1 MTAANGSHRGRGT
14 TRQYKS
20 REERR
25 AEIVDA
31 TLAILTQEGL
41 HAWTT
46 AALAERVGV
55 SEATIFRHFEN
66 KDEILSAALHR
77 EMEAVR
83 KRIAGHRVGGTGWE
97 AVEELV
103 RSVLHFIEETGG
115 GPLIILSGQAQR
127 LPPRMQREVNA
138 TREAFRTRLMR
149 LLQEAMSKERE
160 VDFEPDVAAD
170 LVVAV
175 VQSSGL
181 RWLASGRRTPLPEI
195 ADPMLHA
202 LRDCFASRGGP

>member
-1 MTAANGSHRGRGT
+1 MTAASGSDREARK
-14 TRQYKS
+14 TRPYKS

-55 SEATIFRHFEN
+55 SEATIFRHFDT

-77 EMEAVR
+77 EMDAVR
-83 KRIAGHRVGGTGWE
+83 KRIAGHAAEGSGGWDG
-97 AVEELV
+97 VEELV
-103 RSVLHFIEETGG
+103 RNVLRFIEEAGG
-115 GPLIILSGQAQR
+115 GPLIILSGQALR
-127 LPPRMQREVNA
+127 LPAAMRREVNA

-149 LLQEAMSKERE
+149 LLEEAIPKDRERTIE
-160 VDFEPDVAAD
+160 AGVAAD

-181 RWLASGRRTPLPEI
+181 RWLASDRKASLPQI
-195 ADPMLHA
+195 ADPMLNV
-202 LRDCFASRGGP
+202 LRDCFASR